1 LEKTLI
7 TLQNQNMSNLANL
20 VGEVLDQKYQ
30 IDHQLGRG
38 GMGAVY
44 KATHLGTERP
54 VALKVIMPE
63 FMQEKRFIE
72 RFKLEAKATGR
83 LRHPNVVNVTDFG
96 FAQVNSD
103 QVAYLVMEYL
113 NGFTL
118 GDMLRKQKK
127 LSLNVTID
135 ILEQTCLAV
144 SEAHKLGIVHRDL
157 KPDNIWLEP
166 NGRGGYNV
174 KVLDFGLAQ
183 LHDLAVKPQQLIV
196 SLGNE
201 TTSSIPSI
209 DLEAKTQVNSPTNK
223 SLEEATLIKDD
234 NKSHA
239 ITQANLLEA
248 NTIANIEE
256 AATIINTPK
265 AKATS
270 PLALEMEKITQIGA
284 IVGTPL
290 YMSPEQCQGETLD
303 FRTDIYSL
311 GIIVY
316 QTLTGKTPFTGNLN
330 QLLVQHIQSQPPPL
344 TKKDHNV
351 ASAIAKII
359 MSALDK
365 NPANRPV
372 SANAF
377 AAELKASNEGEI
389 PILREALSLYRRNFN
404 TFFKTSL
411 FVYLPYLV
419 FYFLLIA
426 VAKSLPNDFS
436 YLIYLLNNSYWLI
449 AILVLLLANA
459 TSLGIFALVIREVQK
474 FPQKTISL
482 LPFLRTYFA
491 NFTKIITTAL
501 FANFQLLFNYALCVP
516 VILLEQ
522 KSNKEALA
530 RSSFLVNYLKPT
542 LIALQIHSLFLSV
555 FSLLIAPI
563 SFVLI
568 NLVIFIINEEKSKL
582 LLEKGTLA
590 AFIFIPSAFIL
601 LPAILLI
608 LVYPVVAIAF
618 VLFYFKTRII
628 LGENPIQETSLEQS
642 NSLATDL
649 NTRNYAR
656 EKRSSLLALILILTL
671 VGWLSVKN
679 IALTLA
685 TTGGFT
691 SVVEALILVG
701 ANANAK
707 ISTSLF
713 DFDGE
718 FTTTPL
724 IHAVSNAKQ
733 QKELVATLLKNGA
746 NVNTANDY
754 GWTPIMEAVIKD
766 DFETLEMLISYG
778 ADVNVTTSQGWTPL
792 MWAIKRSNLDIV
804 KYLLSNN
811 TDINMLTEDGKT
823 ALHIS
828 IETGNAYITKQL
840 LDYCEQVNI
849 TDNEGNT
856 ALSLAAQ
863 GGDSYIVKLLIKK
876 NAFIDHQNKVGQTPL
891 ILATINSQK
900 EAIKELLEAG
910 AKSETKDN
918 YEKIALDYAKD
929 PEIINLLTNLK

>member
-1 LEKTLI
+1 
-7 TLQNQNMSNLANL
+7 MSKLANL

-30 IDHQLGRG
+30 IDHQLGQG

-96 FAQVNSD
+96 FAQVNLE

-127 LSLNVTID
+127 LSLSVTID

-183 LHDLAVKPQQLIV
+183 IHDLAIKPQQLIV

-201 TTSSIPSI
+201 TTSSIPTI
-209 DLEAKTQVNSPTNK
+209 DLEAKTQAANNSLK
-223 SLEEATLIKDD
+223 SLEAKTLIKEE
-234 NKSHA
+234 NQSQA
-239 ITQANLLEA
+239 ITQANLLET
-248 NTIANIEE
+248 NTLVNKEE
-256 AATIINTPK
+256 AATIISKNPNTNNK

-290 YMSPEQCQGETLD
+290 YMSPEQCQGEILD

-316 QTLTGKTPFTGNLN
+316 QMLTGKTPFQGNLN
-330 QLLVQHIQSQPPPL
+330 QLLVQHIQSQPSPL
-344 TKKDHNV
+344 TKKEHNV
-351 ASAIAKII
+351 AAAIAKII

-365 NPANRPV
+365 DPANRPV

-377 AAELKASNEGEI
+377 AAELKASSEGEL

-411 FVYLPYLV
+411 FVYLPYLI
-419 FYFLLIA
+419 FYFLLIG
-426 VAKSLPNDFS
+426 VAKSLPSDFS
-436 YLIYLLNNSYWLI
+436 YLIYLLNKSYWLI
-449 AILVLLLANA
+449 AILILLFANA
-459 TSLGIFALVIREVQK
+459 TSLGIFALVVREVQK
-474 FPQKTISL
+474 FPQKTIFL
-482 LPFLRTYFA
+482 LPFLRIYFA
-491 NFTKIITTAL
+491 NFIKIITTAL
-501 FANFQLLFNYALCVP
+501 LANVQLLFNYALCVP

-522 KSNKEALA
+522 KFNKEALA

-542 LIALQIHSLFLSV
+542 LIALEVRNLFLSV

-563 SFVLI
+563 SFVFI

-582 LLEKGTLA
+582 LLEKATLA
-590 AFIFIPSAFIL
+590 SFIFIPSAFIL

-608 LVYPVVAIAF
+608 LVYPVIAIAF

-628 LGENPIQETSLEQS
+628 LGENPIQETPLDQA

-713 DFDGE
+713 DFDDE

-733 QKELVATLLKNGA
+733 QKELVTTLLKNGA

-766 DFETLEMLISYG
+766 DFETLKVLINYG
-778 ADVNVTTSQGWTPL
+778 ADVNVITNQGWTPL

-804 KYLLSNN
+804 KYLLNN
-811 TDINMLTEDGKT
+811 KADTNMLTENGKT

-840 LDYCEQVNI
+840 LDYCDQVNI
-849 TDNEGNT
+849 TDDQGNT

-891 ILATINSQK
+891 ILATINNQK
-900 EAIKELLEAG
+900 EAIKELFEAT
-910 AKSETKDN
+910 AKPEIKDN
-918 YEKIALDYAKD
+918 SGKIALDYAKD
-929 PEIINLLTNLK
+929 REIINLLTTR

>member
-1 LEKTLI
+1 
-7 TLQNQNMSNLANL
+7 MSKLANL

-30 IDHQLGRG
+30 IDHQLGQG

-96 FAQVNSD
+96 FAQVNLD

-127 LSLNVTID
+127 LSLSVTID

-144 SEAHKLGIVHRDL
+144 SEAHKLGIIHRDL

-183 LHDLAVKPQQLIV
+183 LHDLAVKPQQLVI

-201 TTSSIPSI
+201 TTSSIPAI
-209 DLEAKTQVNSPTNK
+209 DLEAKTQAANNFPK
-223 SLEEATLIKDD
+223 SLKANTLITEE
-234 NKSHA
+234 NQSQA

-256 AATIINTPK
+256 AATIISIPKNK

-316 QTLTGKTPFTGNLN
+316 QMLTGKPPFTGNLN
-330 QLLVQHIQSQPPPL
+330 QLLVQHIQSQPPAL

-359 MSALDK
+359 MGALDK
-365 NPANRPV
+365 NPDNRPV
-372 SANAF
+372 SATAF
-377 AAELKASNEGEI
+377 AAELKASSEGEL

-411 FVYLPYLV
+411 FVYLPYLI

-449 AILVLLLANA
+449 AILVLLFANA
-459 TSLGIFALVIREVQK
+459 TSLGIFALVVREVQK
-474 FPQKTISL
+474 FPQNTISL

-563 SFVLI
+563 SFVII

-601 LPAILLI
+601 LSAILLI
-608 LVYPVVAIAF
+608 LVYPIVAIAF

-628 LGENPIQETSLEQS
+628 LGENPIQETPLDQA
-642 NSLATDL
+642 NSLATNL
-649 NTRNYAR
+649 STRNYAR
-656 EKRSSLLALILILTL
+656 EKRSSLLALILIFTL

-766 DFETLEMLISYG
+766 DFETLEVLISYG

-804 KYLLSNN
+804 KYLLNN
-811 TDINMLTEDGKT
+811 NADINMLTENGKT

-849 TDNEGNT
+849 ADDEGNT

-891 ILATINSQK
+891 ILATINNQK
-900 EAIKELLEAG
+900 EAIKELFEAT
-910 AKSETKDN
+910 AKPEIKDN
-918 YEKIALDYAKD
+918 SGKIALDYAKD
-929 PEIINLLTNLK
+929 REIINLLTNQ

>member
-1 LEKTLI
+1 
-7 TLQNQNMSNLANL
+7 MSKLANL
-20 VGEVLDQKYQ
+20 VGETLDQKYQ
-30 IDHQLGRG
+30 IDHQLGQG

-72 RFKLEAKATGR
+72 RFKLEAKAAGR

-96 FAQVNSD
+96 FAQVNLE
-103 QVAYLVMEYL
+103 QIAYLVMEYL

-183 LHDLAVKPQQLIV
+183 IHDLVVKPQQLIV

-201 TTSSIPSI
+201 TTNSIPTI
-209 DLEAKTQVNSPTNK
+209 DLEAKTQAANKSHK
-223 SLEEATLIKDD
+223 SLEANTFIKEETQSQAV
-234 NKSHA
+234 N
-239 ITQANLLEA
+239 QANLLEI
-248 NTIANIEE
+248 NTIVNKEE
-256 AATIINTPK
+256 AVTLINLNPNTNK
-265 AKATS
+265 AKTTS

-311 GIIVY
+311 GIVVY
-316 QTLTGKTPFTGNLN
+316 QMLAGKTPFQGNLN
-330 QLLVQHIQSQPPPL
+330 QLLVQHIQNQPPLL
-344 TKKDHNV
+344 TKKDHNIP
-351 ASAIAKII
+351 SSIAKII

-365 NPANRPV
+365 DPVKRPV
-372 SANAF
+372 SAIAF
-377 AAELKASNEGEI
+377 AAELKASSEGEL

-411 FVYLPYLV
+411 FIYFPYLI

-426 VAKSLPNDFS
+426 VAKSLPSDFS

-449 AILVLLLANA
+449 AILILLFANA
-459 TSLGIFALVIREVQK
+459 TSLGIFALVVKEVQK
-474 FPQKTISL
+474 FPQKPISL
-482 LPFLRTYFA
+482 LPFLRIYFS

-501 FANFQLLFNYALCVP
+501 LANVQLLFNYALCVP

-522 KSNKEALA
+522 KSSKEALA
-530 RSSFLVNYLKPT
+530 RSSFLVNFLKPT
-542 LIALQIHSLFLSV
+542 LTALEIRSLFLSI

-563 SFVLI
+563 SFVFI
-568 NLVIFIINEEKSKL
+568 NLIFFIINEEKSKL
-582 LLEKGTLA
+582 LLEKGSLA
-590 AFIFIPSAFIL
+590 AFIFIPSGFIL

-628 LGENPIQETSLEQS
+628 LGENPNQETQLDQANNLE
-642 NSLATDL
+642 L

-656 EKRSSLLALILILTL
+656 EKRSSLLVLILILTFIS
-671 VGWLSVKN
+671 WLLVKN

-766 DFETLEMLISYG
+766 DFETLQVLISHG
-778 ADVNVTTSQGWTPL
+778 ADVNVTTNQGWTPL
-792 MWAIKRSNLDIV
+792 MWAIKQSNLAIV
-804 KYLLSNN
+804 KYLLNN
-811 TDINMLTEDGKT
+811 NADANMLTENGKT

-828 IETGNAYITKQL
+828 IETGNAYITKKL
-840 LDYCEQVNI
+840 LDHCDQVNI
-849 TDNEGNT
+849 TDDQGNT

-891 ILATINSQK
+891 ILAAINSQK
-900 EAIKELLEAG
+900 EAIKELLEAN
-910 AKSETKDN
+910 AKLETKDN
-918 YEKIALDYAKD
+918 YDKIALDYAKD
-929 PEIINLLTNLK
+929 QEIINLLTNPE